1 MARDYAAIKGE
12 ERPLA
17 YKAQKQECDGRD
29 FSFAYK
35 LPPYGA
41 AVFDLWC
48 GKCAM
53 MKPIVEDI
61 EKKYAGHVKFCG
73 VDIEE
78 SPELADDF
86 SSDIVPT
93 FVFFKGGRAMT
104 RSARP
109 VSYGK

>member
-1 MARDYAAIKGE
+1 MLRLTARNFKIE
-12 ERPLA
+12 T
-17 YKAQKQECDGRD
+17 CDR
-29 FSFAYK
+29 K
-35 LPPYGA
+35 LPVVVMFYA
-41 AVFDLWC
+41 LWC

-93 FVFFKGGRAMT
+93 FVFFKGGRAIGFLQGIISQEVFEERME
-104 RSARP
+104 RIFR
-109 VSYGK
+109 

>member
-1 MARDYAAIKGE
+1 
-12 ERPLA
+12 
-17 YKAQKQECDGRD
+17 
-29 FSFAYK
+29 
-35 LPPYGA
+35 
-41 AVFDLWC
+41 
-48 GKCAM
+48 M

-93 FVFFKGGRAMT
+93 FVFFKGGRAIGFLQGIISQEVFEERME
-104 RSARP
+104 RIFR
-109 VSYGK
+109 